1 MAQRLQTLKEFI
13 KNVSIDTG
21 NTDQSAEQV
30 THLRDKLIEYIT
42 AITSDSELRLDPEA
56 DEIIHDAQRMTIVLK
71 ATYLTQIDA
80 AFEKGDI
87 DVTGGETAFGNAIEN
102 PDSYV
107 GTKLKKAQRVK
118 IRSFIKDALA
128 DGKVTA
134 EEIVDFMVLQESLV
148 ADTAV
153 EARRSSMNGAR
164 LLLRNHGIEA
174 TAARLGVLARQTDLA
189 AVPSEDEEDEK
200 AAA

>member
-1 MAQRLQTLKEFI
+1 MAPRLQTMEDFI
-13 KNVSIDTG
+13 KTLLVDTG
-21 NTDQSAEQV
+21 NPDQPAEQV
-30 THLRDKLIEYIT
+30 AHIRDKLIEYVT

-56 DEIIHDAQRMTIVLK
+56 DEIIHDAQRMAIVLK
-71 ATYLTQIDA
+71 ATYLTEIDA

-87 DVTGGETAFGNAIEN
+87 DVAGGEPAFGNALEN
-102 PDSYV
+102 PDGYI
-107 GTKLKKAQRVK
+107 GTKLKKAQRAK
-118 IRSFIKDALA
+118 IRRFIKDALA

-148 ADTAV
+148 TDTAV

-189 AVPSEDEEDEK
+189 AVPSEDEEEEK
-200 AAA
+200 VAA